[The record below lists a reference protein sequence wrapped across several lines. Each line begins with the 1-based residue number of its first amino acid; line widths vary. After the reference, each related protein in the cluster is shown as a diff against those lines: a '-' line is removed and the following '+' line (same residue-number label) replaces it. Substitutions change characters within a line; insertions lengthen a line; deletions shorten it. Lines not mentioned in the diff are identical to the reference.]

1 MSGNLTQFGEDL
13 RPHLLRLQA
22 SLNNINGLFA
32 CCPPTDDAQCAEQ
45 LENLRALAIESC
57 ARAGKLRE
65 TLEAGLARDAV
76 CQSAFDWDPLSA
88 SKRDPFDRR
97 ALLVALGSS
106 ELVGVAETA
115 RARVV

>member
-1 MSGNLTQFGEDL
+1 MFYSSMSD
-13 RPHLLRLQA
+13 RPASWRMPTPKQMDRMAAAVGRKAPAAPEQAPSDDMPPEYWQALLA
-22 SLNNINGLFA
+22 G
-32 CCPPTDDAQCAEQ
+32 
-45 LENLRALAIESC
+45 
-57 ARAGKLRE
+57 ARADE
-65 TLEAGLARDAV
+65 TYLPGRQPE

>member
-1 MSGNLTQFGEDL
+1 MAPLP
-13 RPHLLRLQA
+13 RPHSATTEAIYAAYAKARSQAWDSIGISISLL
-22 SLNNINGLFA
+22 GEE
-32 CCPPTDDAQCAEQ
+32 CE
-45 LENLRALAIESC
+45 RALW
-57 ARAGKLRE
+57 
-65 TLEAGLARDAV
+65 